1 METQNRIR
9 RLYGLAMAFAV
20 ILAVTVFGG
29 IATGMTG
36 EDVVPPALSFGL
48 TVLAAALAVAL
59 VVLLAL
65 LAVRYRRARDE
76 LTTAVANQRD
86 AGERVMQRIR
96 SSVLESE
103 RAGRRLAAQVGEA
116 LAGVAR
122 IASEATSAHRRAT
135 NLSDQVAHGASAMEE
150 IQASV
155 ESLVRQVGNQNS
167 LVDQSAAAI
176 EQMTA
181 SIESVAGVARTKRAA
196 AERLADLTE
205 SGTETV
211 ADSERLIGEV
221 NESVDNVT
229 AAIGVINTV
238 AAQTNLLAMNA
249 AIEAAHA
256 GSYGRGFAVVAGE
269 IRSLAESTA
278 KHAGQISRTLTDLAA
293 KIADARAASTRS
305 GEAFRAIQDEAQSVS
320 AAFSE
325 ITMSTEEL
333 AAGSTEIVQAT
344 EQLRNIAQET
354 STSSQEMRIGA
365 NEVTAILTTTR
376 ETSRETAGAMEAIR
390 NAARDVSSASTSI
403 SLQSVRNNDRI
414 AELLRVVGDGLRGGE
429 EIAVSAARRL
439 SIANI
444 ILDLMAWIGR
454 LRALLDGELGD
465 EVESARMPDAGS
477 SALGRWIAESAEQVI
492 GDRAVLDRLEAS
504 HRELHAAGARIVELC
519 LGGDEADDESERVFG
534 HLLDHAKTI
543 AEILSSY
550 QGDEIRWEPS
560 LSVGVA
566 AFDLHHQRLF
576 SLVDE
581 LYDVMR
587 RGADKATLGRVFD
600 QLLEYTVYHFG
611 AEERAFD
618 EFGFPDAQ
626 PHRRSH
632 AQLVEQVQALRSD
645 LDAGR
650 PMVAVEVMEFLTDWV
665 TNHIRTDDM
674 GYSGFLQDKPVDSL
688 LAQTSK
694 ENS

>member
-1 METQNRIR
+1 METQIRIR
-9 RLYGLAMAFAV
+9 RLHGSAMVAA
-20 ILAVTVFGG
+20 I
-29 IATGMTG
+29 
-36 EDVVPPALSFGL
+36 
-48 TVLAAALAVAL
+48 VLALALIARIAVPVASGQDVPAVVSSGLIALAAVLAIAL
-59 VVLLAL
+59 VVVLAL
-65 LAVRYRRARDE
+65 LAARLRRARVE
-76 LTTAVANQRD
+76 LALEVERQRD
-86 AGERVMQRIR
+86 AREQLMERIR
-96 SSVLESE
+96 TSVLESE
-103 RAGRRLAAQVGEA
+103 QAGRRLAAQVGDA

-196 AERLADLTE
+196 AEKLADLTE

-221 NESVDNVT
+221 NESVDRVT

-293 KIADARAASTRS
+293 KIAEARAAGTRS
-305 GEAFRAIQDEAQSVS
+305 GEAFRAIQDESQSVS

-354 STSSQEMRIGA
+354 NTSAQEMRIGA

-376 ETSRETAGAMEAIR
+376 ETSRETADAMKAIR
-390 NAARDVSSASTSI
+390 NAARDVSSASSTI
-403 SLQSVRNNDRI
+403 GLQSVRNNDRI
-414 AELLRVVGDGLRGGE
+414 ADLLRIASEGSQDGR
-429 EIAVSAARRL
+429 EIAASAARRL
-439 SIANI
+439 GIANV
-444 ILDLMAWIGR
+444 ILDLMARVGR
-454 LRALLDGELGD
+454 LRALIDGELDD
-465 EVESARMPDAGS
+465 EAGSAVMPEARS
-477 SALGRWIAESAEQVI
+477 SALGRWIEESAGQIIVDGSI
-492 GDRAVLDRLEAS
+492 LDRLEAS
-504 HRELHAAGARIVELC
+504 HRDLHAAGARIVELC
-519 LGGDEADDESERVFG
+519 ASGEEANDESERVFG
-534 HLLDHAKTI
+534 RLLDHSRTI
-543 AEILSSY
+543 AEILSDC
-550 QGDEIRWEPS
+550 QD
-560 LSVGVA
+560 
-566 AFDLHHQRLF
+566 D
-576 SLVDE
+576 D
-581 LYDVMR
+581 
-587 RGADKATLGRVFD
+587 GR
-600 QLLEYTVYHFG
+600 
-611 AEERAFD
+611 
-618 EFGFPDAQ
+618 
-626 PHRRSH
+626 
-632 AQLVEQVQALRSD
+632 
-645 LDAGR
+645 
-650 PMVAVEVMEFLTDWV
+650 
-665 TNHIRTDDM
+665 
-674 GYSGFLQDKPVDSL
+674 
-688 LAQTSK
+688 
-694 ENS
+694 

>member
-1 METQNRIR
+1 
-9 RLYGLAMAFAV
+9 
-20 ILAVTVFGG
+20 
-29 IATGMTG
+29 
-36 EDVVPPALSFGL
+36 
-48 TVLAAALAVAL
+48 
-59 VVLLAL
+59 
-65 LAVRYRRARDE
+65 
-76 LTTAVANQRD
+76 
-86 AGERVMQRIR
+86 
-96 SSVLESE
+96 
-103 RAGRRLAAQVGEA
+103 
-116 LAGVAR
+116 
-122 IASEATSAHRRAT
+122 
-135 NLSDQVAHGASAMEE
+135 MEE

-196 AERLADLTE
+196 AEKLADLTE

-221 NESVDNVT
+221 NESVDRVT

-278 KHAGQISRTLTDLAA
+278 KHAGQISRTLTELAA

-305 GEAFRAIQDEAQSVS
+305 GEAFRAIQDEAKSVS

-354 STSSQEMRIGA
+354 NTSSQEMRIGA

-414 AELLRVVGDGLRGGE
+414 AELLRVVGDASRGGR
-429 EIAVSAARRL
+429 EIAAGAAKRL

-454 LRALLDGELGD
+454 LRALIDGELGD
-465 EVESARMPDAGS
+465 EVESARMPEAS
-477 SALGRWIAESAEQVI
+477 SSTLGRWIAESAEQVI
-492 GDRAVLDRLEAS
+492 GDRTLVDRLDAS
-504 HRELHAAGARIVELC
+504 HRELHAAGTRIVELC
-519 LGGDEADDESERVFG
+519 AGGEETGDESERVFG
-534 HLLDHAKTI
+534 RVLDHSRTI

-550 QGDEIRWEPS
+550 QGDEVRWESS

-576 SLVDE
+576 ALINE

-587 RGADKATLGRVFD
+587 RRADKATLERVFD
-600 QLLEYTVYHFG
+600 ELLEYTAYHFG

-626 PHRRSH
+626 PHRLSH
-632 AQLVEQVQALRSD
+632 ARLVEQVQALRTD
-645 LDAGR
+645 LEAGK
-650 PMVAVEVMEFLTDWV
+650 PMVAVAVMEFLTDWV
-665 TNHIRTDDM
+665 TNHIEGDDRS
-674 GYSGFLQDKPVDSL
+674 YSGFMQGKPVDTL
-688 LAQTSK
+688 LAETSQ
-694 ENS
+694 EDS